1 LIDFSI
7 VGRAEAR
14 VVGQIAGA
22 IEVKGFETELQRGED
37 ATINAIVQGKLS
49 GRLFAVAAVESWIY
63 TTKREIGI
71 EAGLAAE
78 GGFKSKF
85 GEKGFELDATV
96 KIWSMPIQWYFLAE
110 NSRTGQ
116 RDGKVHV
123 LVEQKLWWECT
134 GKIV

>member
-1 LIDFSI
+1 M
-7 VGRAEAR
+7 
-14 VVGQIAGA
+14 
-22 IEVKGFETELQRGED
+22 
-37 ATINAIVQGKLS
+37 
-49 GRLFAVAAVESWIY
+49 LFRS
-63 TTKREIGI
+63 
-71 EAGLAAE
+71 